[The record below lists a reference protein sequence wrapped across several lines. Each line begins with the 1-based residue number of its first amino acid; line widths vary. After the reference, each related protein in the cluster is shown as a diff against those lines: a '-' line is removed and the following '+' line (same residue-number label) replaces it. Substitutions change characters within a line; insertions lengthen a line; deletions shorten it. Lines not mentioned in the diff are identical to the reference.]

1 MFIYHFQLIV
11 KKIVSYV
18 QETADFLR
26 KINHIC
32 AFLVSLDVKS
42 LCTNIL
48 NTEGIKLVKTS
59 LENYS
64 KQTALTKVIT
74 TFLALTLRLN
84 KFIFNCKNYLKI
96 KGYTM
101 EAVCG
106 PLYAS
111 IIMDHF
117 QKSSYTPLPRQFNLC
132 ASYLQTIY
140 ILYGRQLG

>member
-18 QETADFLR
+18 QETTDFLR

-42 LCTNIL
+42 LYTNIL

-84 KFIFNCKNYLKI
+84 KFLFNYKNYLKI

-106 PLYAS
+106 PLFAS

-117 QKSSYTPLPRQFNLC
+117 QENSHTPLPRQFNLY
-132 ASYLQTIY
+132 ASYL
-140 ILYGRQLG
+140 

>member
-18 QETADFLR
+18 QETTDFLR

-42 LCTNIL
+42 LYTNIL

-64 KQTALTKVIT
+64 KRTALTKVIT

-132 ASYLQTIY
+132 ASYL
-140 ILYGRQLG
+140 

>member
-18 QETADFLR
+18 QETTDFLR

-42 LCTNIL
+42 LYTNIL
-48 NTEGIKLVKTS
+48 NTEGIKLVKTT

-64 KQTALTKVIT
+64 KRTALTKVIT

-117 QKSSYTPLPRQFNLC
+117 QKSSYTQLPRQFNLC
-132 ASYLQTIY
+132 ASYL
-140 ILYGRQLG
+140 

>member
-18 QETADFLR
+18 QEIADFLR
-26 KINHIC
+26 KINHNC

-84 KFIFNCKNYLKI
+84 KFLFNYKNYLKI

-106 PLYAS
+106 PLFAS

-117 QKSSYTPLPRQFNLC
+117 QENSHTPLPRQFNLY
-132 ASYLQTIY
+132 ASYL
-140 ILYGRQLG
+140 

>member
-18 QETADFLR
+18 QETTDFLR

-42 LCTNIL
+42 LYTNIL

-64 KQTALTKVIT
+64 KRTALTKVIT

-106 PLYAS
+106 PLFAS

-117 QKSSYTPLPRQFNLC
+117 QENSHTPLPRQFNLY
-132 ASYLQTIY
+132 ASYL
-140 ILYGRQLG
+140 

>member
-18 QETADFLR
+18 QEIADFLR

-84 KFIFNCKNYLKI
+84 KFLFNYKNYLKI

-106 PLYAS
+106 PLFAS

-117 QKSSYTPLPRQFNLC
+117 QENSHTPLPRQFNLY
-132 ASYLQTIY
+132 ASYL
-140 ILYGRQLG
+140 

>member
-32 AFLVSLDVKS
+32 AFLVSLDVKF

-84 KFIFNCKNYLKI
+84 KFLFNYKNYLKI

-106 PLYAS
+106 PLFAS

-117 QKSSYTPLPRQFNLC
+117 QENSHTPLPRQFNLY
-132 ASYLQTIY
+132 ASYL
-140 ILYGRQLG
+140 

>member
-18 QETADFLR
+18 QETTDFLR

-117 QKSSYTPLPRQFNLC
+117 QKSSYTQLPRQFNLC
-132 ASYLQTIY
+132 ASYL
-140 ILYGRQLG
+140 

>member
-18 QETADFLR
+18 QETTDFLR

-84 KFIFNCKNYLKI
+84 KFLFNYKNYLKI

-106 PLYAS
+106 PLFAS

-117 QKSSYTPLPRQFNLC
+117 QENSHTPLPRQFNLY
-132 ASYLQTIY
+132 ASYL
-140 ILYGRQLG
+140 

>member
-74 TFLALTLRLN
+74 TFL
-84 KFIFNCKNYLKI
+84 FNYKNYLKI

-106 PLYAS
+106 PLFAS

-117 QKSSYTPLPRQFNLC
+117 QENSHTPLPRQFNLY
-132 ASYLQTIY
+132 ASYL
-140 ILYGRQLG
+140 